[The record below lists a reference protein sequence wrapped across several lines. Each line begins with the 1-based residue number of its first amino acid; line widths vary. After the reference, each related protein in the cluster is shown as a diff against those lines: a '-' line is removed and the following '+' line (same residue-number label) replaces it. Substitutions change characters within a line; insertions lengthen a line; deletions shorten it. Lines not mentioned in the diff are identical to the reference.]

1 MVRLPA
7 KIQHHGPTVSYRNTN
22 IDQDQRWKN
31 QERFKNEVGE
41 GFGKC
46 ESSPKE
52 EYRNFK
58 NREKRYQS
66 VILRNGR
73 KAKNNDNMRGNK
85 FEINSDILQKQ
96 QLSTLPSD
104 NKFSEE
110 PRKPR
115 LSSSLN
121 FSNYS
126 SSLDMEEREIYL
138 ARNKRIP
145 GEHGSRRSNLSTLT
159 NISYRLN
166 SKYISKR
173 SEGSDPADFSDY
185 SSNPDRSINSNKYD
199 GTDRS
204 RREKRDPDIITLGNR
219 GGRRSQEGLVSQS
232 ILRHTLNRNRSK

>member
-1 MVRLPA
+1 MVRLPT
-7 KIQHHGPTVSYRNTN
+7 KIQHHGPSVSYRNTN
-22 IDQDQRWKN
+22 IDQNQRWEN
-31 QERFKNEVGE
+31 QERFKNEVGK
-41 GFGKC
+41 GFEKC
-46 ESSPKE
+46 ESSLKD
-52 EYRNFK
+52 EYRNSK
-58 NREKRYQS
+58 NGEKRDQS
-66 VILRNGR
+66 VNLRNGR
-73 KAKNNDNMRGNK
+73 KTKNNDNVRGENK
-85 FEINSDILQKQ
+85 INSDILEKQ

-104 NKFSEE
+104 NKLSEE
-110 PRKPR
+110 SRKPR

-185 SSNPDRSINSNKYD
+185 SSNPDRSIKSNKYD